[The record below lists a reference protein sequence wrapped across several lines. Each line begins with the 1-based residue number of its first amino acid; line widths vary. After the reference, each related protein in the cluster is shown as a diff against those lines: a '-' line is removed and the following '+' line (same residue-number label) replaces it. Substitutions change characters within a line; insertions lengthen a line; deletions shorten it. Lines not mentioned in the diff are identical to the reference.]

1 MKQASLKFK
10 RYAVN
15 IQAIDNAEKFM
26 LKAVLFSFGALAIW
40 YIIILG
46 TIVFNITERK
56 TAESKIRSLSSEV
69 SDLELDYLSK
79 SNSIDLNLSHSMG
92 FKEVSPKF
100 ATRKALTALGMN
112 SGVLS
117 INRNEI

>member
-10 RYAVN
+10 RYAVS

-26 LKAVLFSFGALAIW
+26 LKAALFSFGALAIW